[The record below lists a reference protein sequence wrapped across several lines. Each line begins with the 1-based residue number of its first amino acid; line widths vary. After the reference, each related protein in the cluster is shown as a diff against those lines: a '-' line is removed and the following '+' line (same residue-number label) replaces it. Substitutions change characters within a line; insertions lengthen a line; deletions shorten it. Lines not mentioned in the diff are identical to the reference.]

1 MIDRKRKEIVKHLS
15 EKYHFD
21 LDVDAKI
28 SEISVGMKQRV
39 EILKTLY
46 RGAEIIIL
54 DEPTA
59 VLTPLEVEQLL
70 QILLEMKK
78 EGKTIIFITHKLK
91 ETMAVSDHVTI
102 LRSGKSVEFLKTTE
116 TTEKELAALMVGY
129 EIDMTL
135 ERKKVEK
142 GETILSL
149 QNVRLLPQAEKTVD
163 LENVPERILGIAGVE
178 KWTAAIGRDDHGVR
192 ESKCG
197 KIFFKQEEITGMS
210 VKERCKRGIG
220 YIPSDRYKRAILP
233 GFSSER

>member
-1 MIDRKRKEIVKHLS
+1 MLAVVFQDVKLLPMTIAQNVASDVGTNIDRERVRECLKLSGLWQKVSSLPKKEDTPLGASILDDGIALS
-15 EKYHFD
+15 GGENQK
-21 LDVDAKI
+21 LWMA
-28 SEISVGMKQRV
+28 RA
-39 EILKTLY
+39 LY
-46 RGAEIIIL
+46 KNAPMLLL

-135 ERKKVEK
+135 ERKKAVSY
-142 GETILSL
+142 THLT
-149 QNVRLLPQAEKTVD
+149 LPTK
-163 LENVPERILGIAGVE
+163 RIV
-178 KWTAAIGRDDHGVR
+178 
-192 ESKCG
+192 
-197 KIFFKQEEITGMS
+197 
-210 VKERCKRGIG
+210 
-220 YIPSDRYKRAILP
+220 
-233 GFSSER
+233 